1 MKTNLAETEAVKQLK
16 PNRSEP
22 GRPRKGKRHSKK
34 RQLRAVLYGRLLV
47 WATKLAPRIVRLQ
60 LHGLEHVR
68 DSIAQGRPIIYA
80 GWHGH
85 NFLTILSYYTEIQK
99 LSRGA
104 IIVPDNLNGRTM
116 EYYGSR
122 ANLHVTVVN
131 AALGPS
137 QWARATITLIKL
149 IRSGYCALLSPD
161 GPDGPAYEV
170 KPGIVYIAQQTDALI
185 IPAAA
190 ASSRSLTL
198 RRRWDQHLVP
208 LPFSRAAV
216 YFGAP
221 IETKG
226 EDGQPIEAAVLQA
239 KIKQALDQGTLHA
252 ERLCAARS

>member
-1 MKTNLAETEAVKQLK
+1 METNLVGTEASKQLR

-22 GRPRKGKRHSKK
+22 ERPRKRRSGKGP
-34 RQLRAVLYGRLLV
+34 LRAVIYGRLLV
-47 WATKLAPRIVRLQ
+47 WATKLAPRIVRLR
-60 LHGLEHVR
+60 LYGLEHVR
-68 DSIAQGRPIIYA
+68 DSIEQGRPIIYA
-80 GWHGH
+80 GWHSH
-85 NFLTILSYYTEIQK
+85 NFLTILSYYSEIQK
-99 LSRGA
+99 LGRGA

-122 ANLHVTVVN
+122 SNLHVTVVN

-149 IRSGYCALLSPD
+149 IRSGYHALLSPD

-170 KPGIVYIAQQTDALI
+170 KPGIVYIGQQTDALI
-185 IPAAA
+185 IPASAA
-190 ASSRSLTL
+190 ASRSITL

-208 LPFSRAAV
+208 LPFSRAVV
-216 YFGAP
+216 YFGPP

-239 KIKQALDQGTLHA
+239 KIKQALDQGALHA
-252 ERLCAARS
+252 ERLCKSRS